1 MDTKF
6 YYQLVCRFLWPFFF
20 LFHPIRALGRENIPE
35 GAAVV
40 CANHTALS
48 DPFFVVFAFRL
59 RHQLQPMAK
68 AELMRV
74 PVLGLLLRKCG
85 VISVSRGSADLKA
98 AKAALSC
105 LKGGKK
111 LLIFPEGTRVHEGE
125 SVDAKAG
132 AALFSTRS
140 DCCPIVPV
148 YVPGKKRWFRSTTV
162 VIGEPV
168 YPKIAGRKATAEEL
182 DEITREVM
190 GRIRTMRE
198 GQA

>member
-6 YYQLVCRFLWPFFF
+6 FYQLVCRVVWPFFC
-20 LFHPIRALGRENIPE
+20 LFHPIRAVGRENVPE

-59 RHQLQPMAK
+59 RHQIQPMAK

-74 PVLGLLLRKCG
+74 PVLGALLRRCG

-98 AKAALSC
+98 AKSALAC
-105 LKGGKK
+105 LKSGNK

-148 YVPGKKRWFRSTTV
+148 YVPAKKRWFLPTTV
-162 VIGEPV
+162 VIGRPV
-168 YPKIAGRKATAEEL
+168 HPQIAGRKATAEEL
-182 DEITREVM
+182 EIITDEVM
-190 GRIRTMRE
+190 GRIQAMKE